1 MKRNKKLLES
11 PNVRRLSN
19 KNLMKILL
27 DTKSYLKNN
36 NNFSKKTRETDE
48 SDLTLIRK
56 YSCNELPVMLS
67 SKNITPF
74 NSNTNINNL
83 NPDVSRKQ
91 SLNKLLFRS
100 ISFDNFL
107 KEVSDSKVYGKS
119 QDVLPPI
126 YQDKNKNFTELNN
139 VSPFRHEINS
149 YEIYSKKPALT
160 KRKTPN
166 NTNNNKKLLFCLE
179 SLDDIKINQKLNQI
193 NKNKIINEFNREV
206 KYNISRDVVF
216 RDMILNENSYK
227 ELYFQKN
234 KYIMA
239 PKYYNKFIISQIK
252 QFKKAIPTEDKF
264 HLNLE
269 KEYLESVY
277 NKPKLILNSLSISF
291 KCKGKYFL
299 FHIPFEL
306 LPIFYYQNMENL
318 KFILINIIRFD
329 NDYEDIYIDLEEL
342 SYILTMSKQF
352 ELEDEKSRNGND
364 DNRAKNKFLE
374 KKKLLK
380 STKNVIRKNIT
391 NLTNNFR
398 ESLSKDI
405 HFEKSSKLKQSIK
418 RNKTIRVFDGLKVS
432 PHKKNDLN
440 EDKIY
445 KSSFNKYLFKWITPK
460 YEYDVEIKV
469 PEAIFQIGKTSLRA
483 YIDIEYIFYF
493 IENGFENWDFHI
505 SRIIFSYK
513 ECLHYLNEFLSYK
526 HLKKNKLKKSS
537 SQPLL
542 NTDNN
547 QDANLENNKK
557 NRNIFLNMEKSH
569 KVSDK
574 SKIYVFFYTDANN
587 SNYIKILHNFS
598 VSSRYKLLKAKNK
611 FIFDFNFFQM
621 KILNNILKIQG
632 LNYFIQKLIY
642 LDKLSANLRF
652 GYEELNSMANGDY
665 KLLENQNPNKDSSQT
680 SLKMKEINEDIIN
693 VTITF
698 PCVETI
704 RYDNQNY
711 DNCFETDYNNVIF
724 NGFPLDILDKIC
736 HANYSEWPKI
746 LINMKT

>member
-107 KEVSDSKVYGKS
+107 KEVSDCKVYGKS

-352 ELEDEKSRNGND
+352 ELEDEKLRNGND

-418 RNKTIRVFDGLKVS
+418 RNKTTRVFDGLKVS

-513 ECLHYLNEFLSYK
+513 ECLHYLNEFLSFI
-526 HLKKNKLKKSS
+526 HLKKK
-537 SQPLL
+537 
-542 NTDNN
+542 
-547 QDANLENNKK
+547 
-557 NRNIFLNMEKSH
+557 
-569 KVSDK
+569 
-574 SKIYVFFYTDANN
+574 
-587 SNYIKILHNFS
+587 
-598 VSSRYKLLKAKNK
+598 
-611 FIFDFNFFQM
+611 
-621 KILNNILKIQG
+621 
-632 LNYFIQKLIY
+632 
-642 LDKLSANLRF
+642 
-652 GYEELNSMANGDY
+652 
-665 KLLENQNPNKDSSQT
+665 
-680 SLKMKEINEDIIN
+680 
-693 VTITF
+693 
-698 PCVETI
+698 
-704 RYDNQNY
+704 
-711 DNCFETDYNNVIF
+711 
-724 NGFPLDILDKIC
+724 
-736 HANYSEWPKI
+736 
-746 LINMKT
+746 